1 MEDSS
6 TLAFGECSFRERQ
19 AAEAKVKVD
28 KGFTDCQKLLA
39 PEIERQRNSMREVE
53 KLMASTY
60 QDLHRKLEAK
70 AGVYAAIRPKA
81 LLEDQRAWSK
91 YRNSHCTIEVQRKS
105 GGGWRLPYRFSLCVE
120 DEAKKRLIYLREFL
134 ESIGG

>member
-1 MEDSS
+1 MEDAS
-6 TLAFGECSFRERQ
+6 TMAFGECSFRERK
-19 AAEAKVKVD
+19 ATEAKMQVD
-28 KGFTDCQKLLA
+28 ESFGDCQRRLA
-39 PEIERQRNSMREVE
+39 PE
-53 KLMASTY
+53 MASTY

-105 GGGWRLPYRFSLCVE
+105 GGGWQLPYRFSLCVE

-134 ESIGG
+134 ESVDG